1 MWNWIFKNRFVILF
15 GALGLV
21 AGFLLNKWANR
32 ISEEKIILAIKAEIE
47 SLKNKRMT
55 RESQQR
61 ILELQ
66 SKLDWITD
74 KRI

>member
-1 MWNWIFKNRFVILF
+1 MLNWISKNRFVILF
-15 GALGLV
+15 GSLGLV

-55 RESQQR
+55 NESQQR
-61 ILELQ
+61 ILALQ